1 MKRLQN
7 ILKELFVFVSA
18 DSAAAP
24 ILSHKRNDFRFFV
37 GPGEYHNAILVWRL
51 LPAVTSERNDFW
63 FFVVPG
69 EYHNAILVRR
79 LLPAV
84 TRGRNDLW
92 FFVGPGLYQSA
103 VLVRRFLAAGA
114 SREVNRLSDESD
126 MN

>member
-24 ILSHKRNDFRFFV
+24 ILSHKRNDF
-37 GPGEYHNAILVWRL
+37 
-51 LPAVTSERNDFW
+51 W

-69 EYHNAILVRR
+69 EYHNTILVRR

-114 SREVNRLSDESD
+114 FREVNRLSDESD